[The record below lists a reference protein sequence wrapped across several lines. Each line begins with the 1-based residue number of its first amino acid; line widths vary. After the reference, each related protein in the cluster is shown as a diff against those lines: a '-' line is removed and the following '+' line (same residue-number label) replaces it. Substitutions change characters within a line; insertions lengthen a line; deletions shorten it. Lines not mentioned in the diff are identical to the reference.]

1 MVARTYADLA
11 QVVGLLNEI
20 HDLVAVHRHRALLQV
35 LRPAQENTCYTRG
48 QYTWWTIHGSNS
60 CFLHLCISP

>member
-48 QYTWWTIHGSNS
+48 QYTW
-60 CFLHLCISP
+60 